1 MLIIHYVRTSIRPL
15 SDSGDTE
22 TVKKLEKLETLVKSQ
37 EKRIR
42 ALETG
47 PQEGVGLEGESLAD
61 TDANVM
67 EYIEKHPNVTK
78 QDVVDHFKGE
88 MARVPVFKT
97 IDRLV
102 RYGIIDDNLDPKNRQ
117 VHRLSLNKNSI
128 FYSVLQELFHF
139 HNSFLKLLEKIQQ
152 RDKEKDEKMFPPTPE
167 ILSEFLEIMAQAHLV
182 LDDML
187 KSYIVRYTE
196 VWPQKF
202 QGRKDV
208 VNKLLAIVLNEVT
221 MLRDYLP
228 RIPVENIDYVKDA
241 LLIAKLQGTE
251 QLKSYVTE
259 AEKFGLTKEMEPV
272 LDSLWEVNKEIQA
285 YAYPEPRLYS
295 WKEFEY
301 YKDDWR
307 KLLDLTKK
315 HPDQTLFKLKIPTAG
330 LLNKPIEL
338 LLK

>member
-1 MLIIHYVRTSIRPL
+1 M
-15 SDSGDTE
+15 SDSSDTLN
-22 TVKKLEKLETLVKSQ
+22 KLERLESLVKSQ

-42 ALETG
+42 ALETQTR
-47 PQEGVGLEGESLAD
+47 PQKGIGLEREGEWPIEAD
-61 TDANVM
+61 GNVM

-117 VHRLSLNKNSI
+117 VHRLSLNQNSI

-139 HNSFLKLLEKIQQ
+139 HNSFLRLIDKIKQ
-152 RDKEKDEKMFPPTPE
+152 KEKDEKMYPPTPDTF
-167 ILSEFLEIMAQAHLV
+167 SEYFEIMAQAHLV
-182 LDDML
+182 LESML
-187 KSYIVRYTE
+187 QSYVVRYTE
-196 VWPQKF
+196 IWPQKF
-202 QGRKDV
+202 EGRKDV
-208 VNKLLAIVLNEVT
+208 VNKLLTIVLTEVT

-228 RIPVENIDYVKDA
+228 TIPVENIDYARDA
-241 LLIAKLQGTE
+241 ILIAKLQGTE
-251 QLKSYVTE
+251 RLKSFVTE
-259 AEKFGLTKEMEPV
+259 ADKFGLTKEMEPV

-285 YAYPEPRLYS
+285 YAYPEPRLYG
-295 WKEFEY
+295 WKGEFEY

-307 KLLDLTKK
+307 KLLELTKK

-338 LLK
+338 FLK